1 MEVSIL
7 SICFCLFMMSI
18 IIGILI
24 VYIIDKKLSNVVVK
38 IPRLEPIVIKTE
50 NNDEKKFEIKVKE
63 KKDENQLPLPL
74 NFRERLKPANSM
86 ENNQFHTL

>member
-18 IIGILI
+18 IVGILI
-24 VYIIDKKLSNVVVK
+24 VYIIDKKLSNVIVK

-50 NNDEKKFEIKVKE
+50 ENDAKKIEIHVREKND
-63 KKDENQLPLPL
+63 DEQPVLY
-74 NFRERLKPANSM
+74 RERLKPSNSM
-86 ENNQFHTL
+86 DTSNYHQI

>member
-18 IIGILI
+18 IVGILI
-24 VYIIDKKLSNVVVK
+24 VYIIDKKLSNVIVK

-50 NNDEKKFEIKVKE
+50 DNDAKKIEIHVRE
-63 KKDENQLPLPL
+63 KKDDEQPVLY
-74 NFRERLKPANSM
+74 RERLKPSNSM
-86 ENNQFHTL
+86 DMSNYHQI